1 MSPKQSGYASDVTDE
16 EGVKIE
22 PLIPVYKKPFDNSL
36 GVCGILPGKKLNGE
50 IAALVEWQ

>member
-1 MSPKQSGYASDVTDE
+1 VSPKQSGYASDVTDE